1 MPGLLFAANCSFGA
15 TWSELLQNWAA
26 YKSRCTTVLVLF
38 LSACLL
44 RAPPAVRLNAHSYD
58 SRAHV
63 WCGRGIGGYR
73 MGRDATRVERQELHM
88 GVLGR
93 TYVTR
98 RSTSASV

>member
-44 RAPPAVRLNAHSYD
+44 HAPPAVRFMT
-58 SRAHV
+58 RAHT
-63 WCGRGIGGYR
+63 CGAAEESEGTGW
-73 MGRDATRVERQELHM
+73 DATRRELR
-88 GVLGR
+88 GE
-93 TYVTR
+93 
-98 RSTSASV
+98 SSAWVCWAALV